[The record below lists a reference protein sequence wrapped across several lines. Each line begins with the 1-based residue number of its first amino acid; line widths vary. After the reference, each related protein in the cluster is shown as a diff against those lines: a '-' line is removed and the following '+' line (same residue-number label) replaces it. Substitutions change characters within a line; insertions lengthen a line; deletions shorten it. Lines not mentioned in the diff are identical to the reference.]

1 VLVVYVVV
9 DDAVDGEI
17 QLPGIAPGPEV
28 IIVVIVVDAR
38 MALPLGRTTIGIPL
52 IVVVVSEETV
62 GMVMVLPPMTTE
74 PEVGVYRVPQMT
86 TEAGNMEEGLV
97 RIVTPRPF

>member
-1 VLVVYVVV
+1 LVGEGLGCSVLVVYVVV

-38 MALPLGRTTIGIPL
+38 IALPLGRTTIGIPL

-62 GMVMVLPPMTTE
+62 GTAMVLPPTTTE
-74 PEVGVYRVPQMT
+74 PEVGVYGVP
-86 TEAGNMEEGLV
+86 
-97 RIVTPRPF
+97 